1 MNNVLVVYRV
11 KLFVLLAV
19 LLLASAHA
27 EAQRRVSGV
36 AAIDAQRTLLY
47 GSGGLLRRV
56 EDGKVADVEL
66 GVEADW
72 TSAAFVDGSRG
83 LLIGN
88 AAGGARLLVTED
100 EGRTWRAVQPSGLDN
115 AARLYSVAFP
125 TARRA
130 YVVGETADGRGLM
143 LRSDDGGNSWQL
155 KQTIAEKP
163 LRGAWFVDADNGW
176 VVGDGGQLLRT
187 TDGGE
192 TWKLQ
197 GARDEATDHRAVF
210 ALDARRAWTVG
221 AAGDVRRTADGG
233 ESWERSAVSGAP
245 VLVLVR
251 FLDAERGVV
260 LGSDGTVWRTADGGR
275 SWNRADA
282 PWPTVGFTVSGDEV
296 RVFNA
301 DGQASSLAW
310 TNAAPLKTPQKTIH
324 EVLRENPAPLSTR
337 LVGLIGIIVLL
348 GILILL
354 SNDRRA
360 IRPRVI
366 LWGFALQI
374 VFALLILRT
383 RIGFALFD
391 RIGKGISKLLAF
403 SDEGARF
410 VFGRLADP
418 TYIETIARNMPDA
431 AAFIN
436 RYGIV
441 FAFKILPT
449 IIFVASLFAILYYLG
464 IMQRIVYAMAVVMAR
479 TMRTSGAESLS
490 TAANVFM
497 GQTEAPLVVAPYV
510 KNMTMSELMTVMTS
524 GMAHISGGVMAAYI
538 GLGIDPVFLL
548 TASVMT
554 APASMM
560 VAKIM
565 YPEKEKPETLGVV
578 RMEME
583 RTDVNVIDAAARGAS
598 DGMRLAINVA
608 AMLIAFIALIALINA
623 VLGLLGSVVGI
634 NQALGRPF
642 NLEFILGAI
651 FAPLTFLMGV
661 PWKDAMAVGDLL
673 GTKLVLNEFVAYLKL
688 SPLGGNVQG
697 TLEPRSILI
706 ATYALCGFANFSS
719 IGIQIGGIGSL
730 APNRRSDLARLGF
743 RALIGGFIATCLTA
757 TLAGILI

>member
-1 MNNVLVVYRV
+1 MKRV
-11 KLFVLLAV
+11 FVN
-19 LLLASAHA
+19 LLLFFALLGLTPVY
-27 EAQRRVSGV
+27 AQTTNKINAIAFADDEHGLMVGANGLIRR
-36 AAIDAQRTLLY
+36 T
-47 GSGGLLRRV
+47 
-56 EDGKVADVEL
+56 EDGGKSWTDLA
-66 GVEADW
+66 GPIQADW
-72 TSAAFVDGSRG
+72 TGVALNGPFGLIIGRSADGRARI
-83 LLIGN
+83 LLSDDG
-88 AAGGARLLVTED
+88 
-100 EGRTWRAVQPSGLDN
+100 GRTWREVEAGASADG
-115 AARLYSVAFP
+115 RLYAVAF
-125 TARRA
+125 AGRERA
-130 YVVGETADGRGLM
+130 FIVGETSDGRGLVI
-143 LRSDDGGNSWQL
+143 RSDDGGKNWQR
-155 KQTIAEKP
+155 KQTSAAHT
-163 LRGAWFVDADNGW
+163 LRGVWFVDRDNGW
-176 VVGDGGQLLRT
+176 VVGDGGQLLHTR
-187 TDGGE
+187 DGGE
-192 TWKLQ
+192 TWQLE
-197 GARDEATDHRAVF
+197 GARDDTTNHIAAF
-210 ALDARRAWTVG
+210 ALDAERAWVVG
-221 AAGDVRRTADGG
+221 ANGDVHRTADGG
-233 ESWERSAVSGAP
+233 ASWERRRADGAKD
-245 VLVLVR
+245 LIAVR
-251 FLDAERGVV
+251 FLDANRGYA
-260 LGSDGTVWRTADGGR
+260 LADDGALWRTSDGGGR
-275 SWNRADA
+275 WEKANVV
-282 PWPTVGFTVSGDEV
+282 WPVAAVAISGGHLV
-296 RVFNA
+296 IANA
-301 DGQASSLAW
+301 QGQTSAFEASGP
-310 TNAAPLKTPQKTIH
+310 AAATATPAKTIH
-324 EVLRENPAPLSTR
+324 EVLRENPPPLSTR
-337 LVGLIGIIVLL
+337 LIGLL
-348 GILILL
+348 GIITLLAILFLL

-366 LWGFALQI
+366 FWGFSLQI

-391 RIGKGISKLLAF
+391 RIGKGVSKLLAF

-418 TYIETIARNMPDA
+418 SYIEALSRNMPDA
-431 AAFIN
+431 AAFVN

-464 IMQRIVYAMAVVMAR
+464 IMQRVVYAMAVVMAR

-510 KNMTMSELMTVMTS
+510 KSMTMSELMTVMTS

-578 RMEME
+578 RMNME

-623 VLGLLGSVVGI
+623 LLGWIGSVTGI
-634 NQALGRPF
+634 NNALGRPF

-661 PWKDAMAVGDLL
+661 PWRDAMAVGDLL

-697 TLEPRSILI
+697 MLQPRSILI

>member
-1 MNNVLVVYRV
+1 MNKVPVVYRV
-11 KLFVLLAV
+11 KLFALFAL

-27 EAQRRVSGV
+27 QTQRRVSGV
-36 AAIDAQRTLLY
+36 AAIDAQRVLFY

-56 EDGKVADVEL
+56 EDGNATDVDL
-66 GVEADW
+66 PVKADW
-72 TSAAFVDGSRG
+72 TGAAFVDGRRG
-83 LLIGN
+83 LLVGN
-88 AAGGARLLVTED
+88 GADGTHILLTED
-100 EGRTWRAVQPSGLDN
+100 GGRTWRDVRPSGLSDT
-115 AARLYSVAFP
+115 ARLHAVAFP

-130 YVVGETADGRGLM
+130 YVVGETTDGRGLL
-143 LRSDDGGNSWQL
+143 LRSDDGGNVWQI
-155 KQTIAEKP
+155 KQTVAEKA
-163 LRGAWFVDADNGW
+163 LRGVWFVDADDGW

-187 TDGGE
+187 SDGGE
-192 TWKLQ
+192 TWRLQ
-197 GARDEATDHRAVF
+197 GARDDATNHRAVF
-210 ALDARRAWTVG
+210 ALDAQRAWAVG
-221 AAGDVRRTADGG
+221 AAGDVHRTADGG
-233 ESWERSAVSGAP
+233 ESWERSTVNGAP
-245 VLVLVR
+245 DFALVR
-251 FLDAERGVV
+251 FLDAERGAT
-260 LGSDGTVWRTADGGR
+260 LGSDGTVWLTSDGGR
-275 SWNRADA
+275 NWRRANA
-282 PWPTVGFTVSGDEV
+282 PWPVVGLAVADNGV
-296 RVFNA
+296 RMFSA
-301 DGQASSLAW
+301 DGQSSPLTW
-310 TNAAPLKTPQKTIH
+310 TGAAPRQTPQKTIH
-324 EVLRENPAPLSTR
+324 EVLRENPTPLSTR
-337 LVGLIGIIVLL
+337 LIGLLGIIVLL
-348 GILILL
+348 GILLLL

-360 IRPRVI
+360 IKPRVI
-366 LWGFALQI
+366 FWGFALQI

-383 RIGFALFD
+383 RIGFAIFD

-418 TYIETIARNMPDA
+418 TYIEAIARNMPDA
-431 AAFIN
+431 ANFIN
-436 RYGIV
+436 RYSIV

-464 IMQRIVYAMAVVMAR
+464 IMQRVVYAMAVVMAR

-598 DGMRLAINVA
+598 DGVRLAINVA

-623 VLGLLGSVVGI
+623 VLGLIGSVTGI

-661 PWKDAMAVGDLL
+661 PWKDAMAVGNLL

-697 TLEPRSILI
+697 MLEPRSILI

-757 TLAGILI
+757 TLAGILV